1 MLSIIGLPMK
11 SVPPPQERYRRLPL
25 LLLALVFAIV
35 GVGAVIAGTHHTATS
50 LLLGGFGVVAPLFG
64 LLAWSLRRLQKDW
77 ARVIDSENRLAT
89 TLRSIGDAV
98 IATDTEGRITSMNR
112 MAEHITGWPEAEA
125 RGQRLNQVLLLV
137 DRDTGDFVT
146 NSFGRVLHAKATV
159 NLRSNT
165 ALRARDG
172 TERTIES
179 TGTPIR
185 DEVGEAAGAVLVIR
199 DVTEHA
205 LSEAALRAS
214 QEIFRQITD
223 NVTDIISIIDLDG
236 RRIFQSRAG
245 DSVMRPLEAG
255 GVDAFA
261 DIALVDRERVRA
273 AFEAIVTTGQPQR
286 AEYGWLRPDGMQTM
300 AESVGTLI
308 RDAEGRPT
316 RVLVVS
322 RDVTARRQ
330 AEELLR
336 REMEFTDSVLKNL
349 PGIFFLCDVRER
361 LLRWNRNFEV
371 VTGRA
376 PDELA
381 ALELGELF
389 PMGERDMFHARMLR
403 CFSDGKMDAEVRLRH
418 LTGRLTSYY
427 IAGLRIEANGG
438 QAMLGIGIDISARKI
453 AEDALRAA
461 SHRLERQNAAL
472 SEQARNPALRGE
484 DLDLAFHTVVE
495 VAAKTLGVS
504 RASIWFYDEGRA
516 SLRCADLYEHPTGSH
531 SSGQELSRGD
541 CPNYFEALAD
551 GRVLPAHY
559 ARSDPRTRDFTES
572 YLKPLG
578 ITSMLDAPIRNDGT
592 IVGVICHEH
601 TGSPRE
607 WSLDEQNF
615 AGSMADL
622 VALSLQVVQ
631 RRQAEK
637 ALREAHDSLEIKVTE
652 RTRELSEANEQ
663 LQELDRL
670 KSEFLAT
677 MSHEL
682 RTPLNSI
689 IGFTGILSQ
698 KLAGPL
704 NEEQEKQLGMVHFS
718 AKHLL
723 SLINDLLDLSR
734 IESGRMDIYIERY
747 RAADLVA
754 EVSQSMTPI
763 VARKGLQFETVLADA
778 GLEMESDRKKT
789 FQILLNLANN
799 AVKFTEKGRVEIAV
813 HADETQ
819 VHFSVTDTG
828 IGIKDEQLDHLFQA
842 FRQIDGSARRVFE
855 GTGLGL
861 YLCKKLVTL
870 LGGTIGVQSEF
881 GSGSCFRFAL
891 PRLAPITPVEPV

>member
-1 MLSIIGLPMK
+1 MK
-11 SVPPPQERYRRLPL
+11 SELPLRERYRRLPL
-25 LLLALVFAIV
+25 LLVALVFAII
-35 GVGAVIAGTHHTATS
+35 GVGGVIAGTHRTAVVF
-50 LLLGGFGVVAPLFG
+50 LLVGLGIVAPLFG
-64 LLAWSLRRLQKDW
+64 LLAWTVRRLQQDW
-77 ARVIDSENRLAT
+77 ARVVESETRLAT

-98 IATDTEGRITSMNR
+98 IATDSEGRITSMNR
-112 MAEHITGWPEAEA
+112 MAEQFTGWPEVEA
-125 RGQRLNQVLLLV
+125 RGLLLNQVLLLV

-159 NLRSNT
+159 NLRRNT
-165 ALRARDG
+165 ALRSRDG
-172 TERTIES
+172 TERVIDS

-185 DEVGEAAGAVLVIR
+185 DESGEAAGAVLVIH

-214 QEIFRQITD
+214 QEMFRQITD
-223 NVTDIISIIDLDG
+223 NVTDIIAIMDLEG

-245 DSVMRPLEAG
+245 EGVMRPLAPG
-255 GVDAFA
+255 GVDAFE
-261 DIALVDRERVRA
+261 DIVPDDRERVQ
-273 AFEAIVTTGQPQR
+273 AIFKKIVETGLPQQ
-286 AEYGWLRPDGMQTM
+286 AEYGWVRPDGTQTI
-300 AESVGTLI
+300 AESMGTLI
-308 RDAEGRPT
+308 RDAEGRPI

-330 AEELLR
+330 SEELLR

-361 LLRWNRNFEV
+361 LLRWNRNFEI
-371 VTGRA
+371 VTGRE
-376 PDELA
+376 PFELS

-389 PMGERDMFHARMLR
+389 PPGERDTFHARMLR
-403 CFSDGKMDAEVRLRH
+403 CFSDGKMDAEVRFRH
-418 LTGRLTSYY
+418 SGGRLSSYY
-427 IAGLRIEANGG
+427 VAGLRIEANGG

-453 AEDALRAA
+453 AEDALLAA

-472 SEQARNPALRGE
+472 SEQARNPAMLG
-484 DLDLAFHTVVE
+484 DDMGLACRTIVE
-495 VAAKTLGVS
+495 VAARTLGVS
-504 RASIWFYDEGRA
+504 RASIWFYDEGQEK
-516 SLRCADLYEHPTGSH
+516 LRCADLYEHPTGTH
-531 SSGQELSRGD
+531 SSGQELLRAE
-541 CPNYFEALAD
+541 CPHYFGALAE

-559 ARSDPRTRDFTES
+559 ARNDPRTRDFTEG

-578 ITSMLDAPIRNDGT
+578 ITSMLDAPVRNDGK
-592 IVGVICHEH
+592 IVGVICQEH

-607 WSLDEQNF
+607 WTLDEQNF

-622 VALSLQVVQ
+622 VALSLQVTQ

-637 ALREAHDSLEIKVTE
+637 ALREAHSSLEIKVAE

-689 IGFTGILSQ
+689 IGFTGILRQ

-704 NEEQEKQLGMVHFS
+704 TEEQEKQLGMVHFS

-734 IESGRMDIYIERY
+734 IESGRMDIYIEQFRV
-747 RAADLVA
+747 ADLVA
-754 EVSQSMTPI
+754 EISQSLAPI
-763 VARKGLQFETVLADA
+763 VARKGLRFEIRLADA

-813 HADETQ
+813 QANDAS

-828 IGIKDEQLDHLFQA
+828 IGIKAEQMDHLFQA

-861 YLCKKLVTL
+861 YLCKKLAAM
-870 LGGTIGVQSEF
+870 LGGTIGVQSKF
-881 GSGSCFRFAL
+881 GEGSCFHFTL
-891 PRLAPITPVEPV
+891 PRLAPITPVELG